1 MLNDLYCSPKIFRLI
16 KSRIIKWAGHGVC
29 MGDWRV
35 LYRILVGK
43 LGGIVPLGRLKRRR
57 ENICMTDFQEVRCV
71 MC

>member
-1 MLNDLYCSPKIFRLI
+1 
-16 KSRIIKWAGHGVC
+16 